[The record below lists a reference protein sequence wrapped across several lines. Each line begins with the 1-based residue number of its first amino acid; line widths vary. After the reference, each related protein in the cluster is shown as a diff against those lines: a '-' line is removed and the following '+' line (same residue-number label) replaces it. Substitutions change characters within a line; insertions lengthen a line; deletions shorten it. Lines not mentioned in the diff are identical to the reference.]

1 MNNLI
6 IYFDENYIIDDF
18 SNSSLEVLF
27 SSSLD
32 HTPSKKVEDINLLI
46 DSNPSEIRD
55 IVWDL
60 YNRDTINHLQNT
72 FYSKK
77 KWIDKNIE
85 LAIKF
90 SRFNFG
96 LSFNSDIANLVKII
110 SIIYWSKKK
119 DVEKIYFFGFESN
132 WQKPFV
138 YLLKHLDSKADVSFL
153 RTKKNKFFNKNDFN
167 YLRGLASIIF
177 YSFKFL
183 RKIFYRSNY
192 KTNNKVDYIFFDYFF
207 MSNNNIKSQY
217 WGNLPEVLSKKYKIE
232 IWHFFGASGNNST
245 ILEAANIINELNK
258 KNNKKNIHHRLIDFE
273 LGFKDLFP
281 SMIKFLIVFIYFIT
295 KKFKSTLF
303 PLIKKDYQ
311 TSFFSGDL
319 LKSFLL
325 HSFFIRSLPKDL
337 SKTTIIYVG
346 ENQPWEKSLAD
357 VAIQKNCQKSIFS
370 IQTSLR
376 YWDMRMYK
384 PYITSLKSLNKNYSQ
399 SFPSL
404 FACNSKFSFN
414 QMSIRFPLN
423 FLKIVEN
430 FRFNV
435 DPSQINYEIN
445 KQTKP
450 YILFVGEYS
459 EKKTREIFNLIKNSL
474 IIKER
479 YKIIFRP
486 HPSDNSHFYN
496 ENENK
501 FNNFD
506 KDLINIDNSN
516 TIVIGDSISTFLLEA
531 FLTGQRVLA
540 FHSKCTLN
548 LSPFYNAPYSPP
560 FFSSVNELN
569 NLILNLN
576 KNHQSI
582 DKEYVDELVEA
593 KTTNYDKWLQILN
606 RV

>member
-6 IYFDENYIIDDF
+6 IYFDENYIVNDF
-18 SNSSLEVLF
+18 SNNSLEVLF
-27 SSSLD
+27 SSSSE
-32 HTPSKKVEDINLLI
+32 HISSKKIKDINLLI
-46 DSNPSEIRD
+46 DSYPNEIRD
-55 IVWDL
+55 IVWDI
-60 YNRDTINHLQNT
+60 YNRDIINHLQNT
-72 FYSKK
+72 FYSKN
-77 KWIDKNIE
+77 KWINKNIE

-119 DVEKIYFFGFESN
+119 DIKEIYFFGFDSS
-132 WQKPFV
+132 WQKPFI
-138 YLLKHLDSKADVSFL
+138 YLLKYLDSKADVSFL
-153 RTKKNKFFNKNDFN
+153 KQKKIKFFNKNNLN

-183 RKIFYRSNY
+183 RKVFYKSNY
-192 KTNNKVDYIFFDYFF
+192 KTNNNVDYIFFDYFF
-207 MSNNNIKSQY
+207 MNNNNSKSLY
-217 WGNLPEVLSKKYKIE
+217 WNNLPETLSKNYKIE
-232 IWHFFGASGNNST
+232 IWHFFGSTGDNSA
-245 ILEAANIINELNK
+245 ILEAKKIINELNK
-258 KNNKKNIHHRLIDFE
+258 DNHKKNIHHRLIEFE
-273 LGFKDLFP
+273 LGFKDLLS
-281 SMIKFLIVFIYFIT
+281 SMIKFLIIFFYFIS
-295 KKFKSTLF
+295 KKFKSALF

-311 TSFFSGDL
+311 ISFFSGDL
-319 LKSFLL
+319 VKSFLL
-325 HSFFIRSLPKDL
+325 HSFFCRSLPKDL
-337 SKTTIIYVG
+337 SKTSIIYVG

-357 VAIQKNCQKSIFS
+357 VAIQRGCQNSIFS

-376 YWDMRMYK
+376 FWDMRMYK
-384 PYITSLKSLNKNYSQ
+384 PYITILKTLNKNKSQ

-414 QMSIRFPLN
+414 QMSIRLPLDI
-423 FLKIVEN
+423 LRIVEN
-430 FRFNV
+430 YRFNF
-435 DPSQINYEIN
+435 DSSQINYEIN
-445 KQTKP
+445 KQSKP

-459 EKKTREIFNLIKNSL
+459 EKKTKEIFNLIKNS
-474 IIKER
+474 IITKEG
-479 YKIIFRP
+479 YKIIFKP
-486 HPSDNSHFYN
+486 HPSDNSNFYY

-506 KDLINIDNSN
+506 KDIIKLNNSN

-548 LSPFYNAPYSPP
+548 LSPFYNTRYCPS

-582 DKEYVDELVEA
+582 KKEYVDEFVET
-593 KTTNYDKWLQILN
+593 KKNNFKWLQILN